1 MQNNKWFATKKRKNY
16 YYFSLFF
23 YCEIGVFPGYSVA
36 RDSFRPVTLFG
47 GGGSD
52 GPLKG
57 GRRGRY
63 KEEEET

>member
-1 MQNNKWFATKKRKNY
+1 MQNNKWFATKKERIVIILHY
-16 YYFSLFF
+16 FF
-23 YCEIGVFPGYSVA
+23 YCEIGVFSGYSVA
-36 RDSFRPVTLFG
+36 RDSFRPVTRF

-57 GRRGRY
+57 GRRRRY